1 MPKLHKNKT
10 SLRLP
15 AEVALLA
22 NAFDAREPN
31 PSLINYKLSR
41 AKEKAEL
48 PLKCIKVVPDARV
61 QQQKLKISRT
71 REYRATMR

>member
-1 MPKLHKNKT
+1 MPKLHKKT

-15 AEVALLA
+15 VEVALA

-48 PLKCIKVVPDARV
+48 PLKCIKVVPDARA

-71 REYRATMR
+71 REYRGAMR